1 MSSLTPW
8 ALGPF
13 ELLVHAEMHFL
24 AGDDFDRRIAIV
36 GFDNAIKVAIH
47 TYLNLHPLQRGNQEF
62 KKEDVEKWL
71 SNYHTKVDFFID
83 QVTTRMLAIECDK
96 ATFVWY
102 HEVRNGQ
109 YHVGGAT
116 IPQTRELEGIRK
128 AAFWVFSVLFDVQDV
143 KALVDA
149 HITRDGDDLP
159 KRTEEHDRLI
169 DDEFGVVTVAGRR
182 MYSSEI
188 VHGVDPVLYSELAT
202 DLANRDAS
210 NAAMNISES
219 QDVQR

>member
-13 ELLVHAEMHFL
+13 ELLVHAEMHLL

-36 GFDNAIKVAIH
+36 GFDNAIEVAIH
-47 TYLNLHPLQRGNQEF
+47 TYPNLHPVQRGNQAF

-71 SNYHTKVDFFID
+71 DNYHTKVDFFIAE
-83 QVTTRMLAIECDK
+83 VATRKLTVECDK

-128 AAFWVFSVLFDVQDV
+128 AAFWVFSVLFDVKDV

-159 KRTEEHDRLI
+159 KRTSEHDRLI
-169 DDEFGVVTVAGRR
+169 DEEFGVVTVAGRR
-182 MYSSEI
+182 MYTSEI

-202 DLANRDAS
+202 DLTNRDAS
-210 NAAMNISES
+210 NAAMDGSES
-219 QDVQR
+219 PDV